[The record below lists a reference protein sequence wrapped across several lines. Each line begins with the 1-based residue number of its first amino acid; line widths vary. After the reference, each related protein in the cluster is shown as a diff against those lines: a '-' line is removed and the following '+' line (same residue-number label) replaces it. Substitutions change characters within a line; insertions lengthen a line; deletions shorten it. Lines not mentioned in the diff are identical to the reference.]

1 MFPILPISI
10 TFSSFFS
17 YLKIAKRLVCVCVS
31 FFLFD
36 ARLQRHPRPKKT
48 RFVFSIIFGNA
59 AASFFETLD
68 LDNPVEVDKAGRG
81 PPDGE
86 AIFRGGKL
94 KRVGSG
100 VSSGFMAK
108 NHFLGKPCISH
119 HVRSWQGTILPVYE
133 HYILWI
139 VRDQFMLNIILQWTL
154 LSWTQFVVHSSY
166 YKAC

>member
-17 YLKIAKRLVCVCVS
+17 YLKITNRLVCV

-86 AIFRGGKL
+86 AI
-94 KRVGSG
+94 S
-100 VSSGFMAK
+100 
-108 NHFLGKPCISH
+108 
-119 HVRSWQGTILPVYE
+119 
-133 HYILWI
+133 
-139 VRDQFMLNIILQWTL
+139 
-154 LSWTQFVVHSSY
+154 VVEN
-166 YKAC
+166 